1 MFYNDDKE
9 KVEVSLVGKII
20 YNKKNGI
27 YKVPLSEDL
36 KEWSFA
42 RWFIIWVEELENFL
56 SEFKFERV
64 LTSWDGN
71 IWGDALY
78 LKK

>member
-20 YNKKNGI
+20 YDKKNGI

-42 RWFIIWVEELENFL
+42 RWFIIWVEELEN
-56 SEFKFERV
+56 
-64 LTSWDGN
+64 W
-71 IWGDALY
+71 
-78 LKK
+78 